1 MRWEGRFGRIDI
13 VARGIRGRGGGRKS
27 DRIKEKIDTCVS
39 ADKSVR
45 ESSVSQKLLLPIG
58 KSLSRFNSEISHCK
72 GGKFFIFA

>member
-1 MRWEGRFGRIDI
+1 MGRFGRIDI

-58 KSLSRFNSEISHCK
+58 KSLSRFSSRIPVMRA
-72 GGKFFIFA
+72 GIFYA